1 MSSGSSPSPL
11 VVAIDGPAGS
21 GKSTLARRLAE
32 ALGWAYL
39 DTGAMYRAVTVRAL
53 EAGIAPTDGV
63 ALAKIARDARIDL
76 DPRTGRVCFDG
87 RDVTD
92 AIRTS
97 TVDAA
102 VSDVAA
108 VAAVRDVMVAHQ
120 RRFAAVNGQVV
131 AEGRDIGTVV
141 FPEATLKIYLDA
153 SAEERARR
161 RLEEK
166 RHRDPTLDPAAVRA
180 SLDVRDGK
188 DSRREVAPLREADDA
203 VRVDTTGLGPDKV
216 LEVVRGL
223 VLSRVPPVRP

>member
-1 MSSGSSPSPL
+1 MSPGPSPSPL

-53 EAGIAPTDGV
+53 EQGVAPTDGP
-63 ALAKIARDARIDL
+63 ALSRIARDARIDL
-76 DPRTGRVCFDG
+76 DPRTGRVRIDG
-87 RDVTD
+87 RDVTE

-120 RRFAAVNGQVV
+120 RRFAAENEHVV

-141 FPEATLKIYLDA
+141 FPEATLKVYLDA
-153 SAEERARR
+153 SADERARR
-161 RLEEK
+161 RVEEK
-166 RHRDPTLDPAAVRA
+166 RRKDPALDPLAVRV
-180 SLDVRDGK
+180 SIDVRDGK
-188 DSRREVAPLREADDA
+188 DSNREVAPLREADDA

-216 LEVVRGL
+216 LEVVRAL